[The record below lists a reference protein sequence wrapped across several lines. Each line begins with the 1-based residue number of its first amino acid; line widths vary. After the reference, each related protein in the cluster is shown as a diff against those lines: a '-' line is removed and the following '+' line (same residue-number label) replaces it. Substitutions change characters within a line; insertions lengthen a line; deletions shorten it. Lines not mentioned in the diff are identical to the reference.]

1 MKKTDIAKDQ
11 YKLFKDQ
18 KNVINNHM
26 EDDVK
31 AQDGAKTENRVKTKH
46 DEIID
51 IMKYFYI
58 GGEYKN
64 VISKIFKFGLLDR
77 DLYLTNFDNQQLSLT
92 KAVNKLILRNPLEIW

>member
-1 MKKTDIAKDQ
+1 MKLDCRLKKTDIAKDQ
-11 YKLFKDQ
+11 HKLFKDQ

-46 DEIID
+46 DEIF
-51 IMKYFYI
+51 MKYFYI

-64 VISKIFKFGLLDR
+64 VITQLFKFGLLDR
-77 DLYLTNFDNQQLSLT
+77 ELYLTNFDNQQ
-92 KAVNKLILRNPLEIW
+92 KLLIS

>member
-1 MKKTDIAKDQ
+1 
-11 YKLFKDQ
+11 
-18 KNVINNHM
+18 M

-64 VISKIFKFGLLDR
+64 VINKIFKFGLLDR
-77 DLYLTNFDNQQLSLT
+77 DLYLTNFDNQQLGLT
-92 KAVNKLILRNPLEIW
+92 KAVNKLILRNPLETW

>member
-1 MKKTDIAKDQ
+1 MKLGGRLKKTDIAKDQ

-64 VISKIFKFGLLDR
+64 VIAQFFKFGLLDR
-77 DLYLTNFDNQQLSLT
+77 ELYLTNFDNQQ
-92 KAVNKLILRNPLEIW
+92 KLLIS

>member
-1 MKKTDIAKDQ
+1 MKLGGRLKKTDIAKGQ
-11 YKLFKDQ
+11 HKLFKDQ

-64 VISKIFKFGLLDR
+64 VIAQFFKFGLLDR
-77 DLYLTNFDNQQLSLT
+77 ELYLTNFDNQQ
-92 KAVNKLILRNPLEIW
+92 KLLIS

>member
-1 MKKTDIAKDQ
+1 
-11 YKLFKDQ
+11 
-18 KNVINNHM
+18 M

-64 VISKIFKFGLLDR
+64 VIP
-77 DLYLTNFDNQQLSLT
+77 NFLSLDYWIENCISQILII
-92 KAVNKLILRNPLEIW
+92 NKSC